1 MSTLQRFS
9 ARGFFRDGPIERAI
23 DLTFAIR
30 ENQFADFFRIMK
42 KAPFLESVMIYPMLT
57 KVRSKKLWRQ

>member
-9 ARGFFRDGPIERAI
+9 ARIFRDGPIERAI

-57 KVRSKKLWRQ
+57 KVRSKALEQ